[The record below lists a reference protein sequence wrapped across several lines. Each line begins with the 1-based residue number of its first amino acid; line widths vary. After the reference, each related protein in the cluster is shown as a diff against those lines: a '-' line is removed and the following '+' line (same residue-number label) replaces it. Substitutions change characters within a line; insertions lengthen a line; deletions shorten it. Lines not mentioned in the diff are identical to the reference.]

1 MKYTSS
7 TLFVQFD
14 FDVPDTEVKE
24 ILIKNRL
31 HGTLISDLLNRYA
44 VEVPYGKEKEYTEIL
59 SKYESVFKIHEN
71 WLEGRQIRFKKRFHK
86 ERA

>member
-14 FDVPDTEVKE
+14 FDVTESEIEE
-24 ILIKNRL
+24 ILVKNRL
-31 HGTLISDLLNRYA
+31 YGTLISDLLKRYT
-44 VEVPYGKEKEYTEIL
+44 VEVPYGKEKEYAEIL
-59 SKYESVFKIHEN
+59 EKYESVFRVQEN